1 MMGEIPI
8 MTAYFFV
15 LNLLDTLTINTFS
28 MHLVPIKTDYQL
40 VVICNPN
47 VHITSDP
54 SH

>member
-1 MMGEIPI
+1 MKGEIPI
-8 MTAYFFV
+8 MTAHFFI

-47 VHITSDP
+47 VRIKKRP
-54 SH
+54 